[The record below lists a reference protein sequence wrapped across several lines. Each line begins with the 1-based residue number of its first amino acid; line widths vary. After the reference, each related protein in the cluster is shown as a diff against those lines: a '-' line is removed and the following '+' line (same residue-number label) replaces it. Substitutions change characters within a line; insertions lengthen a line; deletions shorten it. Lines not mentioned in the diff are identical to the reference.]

1 MKTCISTYSYEAEM
15 DKGNFTRFDA
25 IDYTK
30 KLGMDGVEI
39 VLNDHHIPKGE
50 TFLSYTKALTEH
62 AREIGLDVPILTL
75 SLELYSNPEATLDKL
90 KERIDIA
97 SECGIPMIRHD
108 IAYSYKDGDFAKSP
122 KLVID
127 SVAPY
132 IRRLAEYAESKNVKT
147 TSENHGRIMQDT
159 ERLDALFTAV
169 NHKNY
174 GLLFDM
180 CNFGGADVDAEMA
193 ISKLIQYVSYV
204 HAKDAFVRNGMMYN
218 PGRGYSRSRG
228 GNYRRATIFGHG
240 NVPSFQILS
249 ALKEYGYDGY
259 ISIEY
264 EGMEDNLPAL
274 EIGAENLKRMIADLE
289 G

>member
-1 MKTCISTYSYEAEM
+1 MKTCISTYSYENEM

-39 VLNDHHIPKGE
+39 VLNDHHIPEGE

-75 SLELYSNPEATLDKL
+75 SLELYSNPDATFEKL
-90 KERIDIA
+90 KERVDIA

-108 IAYSYKDGDFAKSP
+108 IAYGYKDGDFAKSP
-122 KLVID
+122 KHIID
-127 SVAPY
+127 TVAPY
-132 IRRLAEYAESKNVKT
+132 IRSLAEYAESKGVKT
-147 TSENHGRIMQDT
+147 TSENHGRIMQDP

-180 CNFGGADVDAEMA
+180 CNFGSADVEADKA

-204 HAKDAFVRNGMMYN
+204 HAKDAFIRNGMSYD
-218 PGRGYSRSRG
+218 PGRGFGCSRG
-228 GNYRRATIFGHG
+228 GAFRRSTIFGHG
-240 NVPSFQILS
+240 DVPTFQVLA
-249 ALKEYGYDGY
+249 ALKDYCYDGY
-259 ISIEY
+259 VSIEF

-274 EIGAENLKRMIADLE
+274 EIGAENLRRMIDDLE
-289 G
+289 R